1 MSADG
6 EEMVTGTQVSY
17 IGKDCTMIPSFLAK
31 KYGHRAKRLDLS
43 FNLLREV
50 HRPHRLYLCYT
61 YPSSSFTNEILMMS
75 QSNPLM
81 SRSYSCIS
89 KQSTRRS
96 Q

>member
-43 FNLLREV
+43 FNLLRWV
-50 HRPHRLYLCYT
+50 HWNNKKLVGSVDALINRQGSDSIGC
-61 YPSSSFTNEILMMS
+61 
-75 QSNPLM
+75 
-81 SRSYSCIS
+81 
-89 KQSTRRS
+89 
-96 Q
+96 

>member
-43 FNLLREV
+43 FNLLRTGYREQ
-50 HRPHRLYLCYT
+50 HRECLQLFALLGT
-61 YPSSSFTNEILMMS
+61 YITLAGSDSF
-75 QSNPLM
+75 
-81 SRSYSCIS
+81 
-89 KQSTRRS
+89 
-96 Q
+96 

>member
-43 FNLLREV
+43 FNLL
-50 HRPHRLYLCYT
+50 
-61 YPSSSFTNEILMMS
+61 SSFTNEILMMS